1 MAAVTKK
8 IFLKCGIPY
17 RVRVDGGPEF
27 RGPFKEML
35 EEFKIPYTPSS
46 PYNSP
51 SNGLVECHVGI
62 TKLLLKK
69 SIDNKTDFQ
78 ENLSHLINSARPDEY
93 SPAELFYRCR
103 P

>member
-1 MAAVTKK
+1 MK
-8 IFLKCGIPY
+8 
-17 RVRVDGGPEF
+17 VDGGPEF

-51 SNGLVECHVGI
+51 SNGLAEHHVGI

-78 ENLSHLINSARPDEY
+78 ESLSHLNNSARP
-93 SPAELFYRCR
+93 AELF
-103 P
+103 